1 MENSAGK
8 IFIREPWATLILTGQ
23 KSLETA
29 ATALPDK
36 YFGQI
41 LDVQITGGIT
51 IGKVVFKGYKRYFND
66 KEFDNDYKLHL
77 VPPGSRFHYDNRRR
91 SFAWIVEEFEAIEPA
106 LIEPM
111 RSQYRLQLYRDN

>member
-1 MENSAGK
+1 MDNSVGK
-8 IFIREPWATLILTGQ
+8 IFIKEPWATLILTGQ

-51 IGKVVFKGYKRYFND
+51 IGKVVFKGYKRYYM
-66 KEFDNDYKLHL
+66 DNDTL
-77 VPPGSRFHYDNRRR
+77 DN
-91 SFAWIVEEFEAIEPA
+91 S
-106 LIEPM
+106 
-111 RSQYRLQLYRDN
+111 SK